1 MLAISSRRWAAPW
14 KRRAIGLGLAG
25 LLAVGKV
32 ATLLILTYILVM
44 VVERLAA
51 GIRARLR

>member
-1 MLAISSRRWAAPW
+1 MNLFQYR
-14 KRRAIGLGLAG
+14 
-25 LLAVGKV
+25 KV